1 MDVLARLHEEE
12 VKRIKQEHKD
22 YVIKERAKLLRIA
35 TLHRESLGGGE
46 KAEHGKAKTVARRAV
61 TVDGLRETLAKTGQF
76 GEKPRVQN
84 KRTEVHISPED
95 I

>member
-1 MDVLARLHEEE
+1 MFARLHEEE
-12 VKRIKQEHKD
+12 VKRIKREHND
-22 YVIKERAKLLRIA
+22 YAIKERAKLLRIA

-46 KAEHGKAKTVARRAV
+46 KAEHGKAKSVAKRAV

-76 GEKPRVQN
+76 GEKPRGQT
-84 KRTEVHISPED
+84 KRADVHISPED